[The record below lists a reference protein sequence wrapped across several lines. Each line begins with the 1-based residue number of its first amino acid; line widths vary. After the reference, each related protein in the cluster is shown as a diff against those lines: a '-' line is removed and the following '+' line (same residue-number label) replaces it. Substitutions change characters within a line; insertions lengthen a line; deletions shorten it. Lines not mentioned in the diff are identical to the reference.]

1 MYDQTLNLDSKK
13 YLIINF
19 SVQGDNSLEV
29 ITVPI
34 KFLLPLAEYIKSK
47 EGKDPDIAI
56 MWNPGRCGS
65 TLLSQMMEPIPDLVT
80 MSEPDF
86 ITADIRKREFQTY
99 SQFDLDKDPF
109 LYGKFLLA
117 CLIIQCKGMFHKSV
131 VIKPRSMALTN
142 LKYLKGNCRKR
153 NHFQCYIYF
162 PVIKT

>member
-1 MYDQTLNLDSKK
+1 M
-13 YLIINF
+13 IINF
-19 SVQGDNSLEV
+19 SVQGDNSIEV

-34 KFLLPLAEYIKSK
+34 NFLLSLAEHIKSK

-65 TLLSQMMEPIPDLVT
+65 TLLFQMMEPIPDLAT

-86 ITADIRKREFQTY
+86 MTMDLRKRELQTY
-99 SQFDLDKDPF
+99 PHFDVDKDPF
-109 LYGKFLLA
+109 LYGKFLFA

-142 LKYLKGNCRKR
+142 LKYLKGN
-153 NHFQCYIYF
+153 
-162 PVIKT
+162 

>member
-1 MYDQTLNLDSKK
+1 M
-13 YLIINF
+13 IINF

-34 KFLLPLAEYIKSK
+34 KFLLALAEYIKSK
-47 EGKDPDIAI
+47 EGKGPDIAI

-86 ITADIRKREFQTY
+86 ITMDLRKREFQNY
-99 SQFDLDKDPF
+99 SQFDVDKDSF

-131 VIKPRSMALTN
+131 VIKPRNMSLTN

-153 NHFQCYIYF
+153 NYF
-162 PVIKT
+162 